1 MRVLILTLAGL
12 FMTILRLL
20 TALLCLVF
28 VVPQGH
34 TQEFELQ
41 HNHSDQAEPTEKR
54 TEYVCPMHS
63 HIVSDEPG
71 SCPICGMDLEPR
83 QRQEEKTVQ
92 VSGSMQQNLAI
103 RTTTVQYDTL
113 WRYYPTIAQVAWN
126 DNARHHVHARAAG
139 WIEELYV
146 RSEGSSVKQG
156 DRLYD
161 IYSRDLVVAQQDL
174 LQALANGTSNARLIR
189 DAKLRL
195 ELLGFAPQL
204 IKEIEKTREIMY
216 RVPVYAPQA
225 GVVTELNVVDG
236 MYVEPGL
243 SMLTLTGDESF
254 WLIADVPE
262 RYSDWLSVGAPV
274 DVTLPQANLD
284 GYETE
289 IEYIYPS
296 LDAQARTQRVR
307 IKLPNSRVGSNL
319 LVGMQAQ
326 VELYGGPKRDALTV
340 PLSSLIVTGSNNR
353 VIVKTNDNTFEQR
366 DVHVGLVI
374 GEQAEILHGLEEGEQ
389 VVVSGQFL
397 LDSEATLLNSRAT
410 GEQEAT
416 DAHAHH

>member
-1 MRVLILTLAGL
+1 
-12 FMTILRLL
+12 MTILRLL
-20 TALLCLVF
+20 TAVLCFAL

-34 TQEFELQ
+34 AQEFELK
-41 HNHSDQAEPTEKR
+41 HDHSEQTEKSKQA

-71 SCPICGMDLEPR
+71 TCPICGMDLEPR
-83 QRQEEKTVQ
+83 QRQEEKSVQ

-103 RTTTVQYDTL
+103 RTTTVHYDTL

-126 DNARHHVHARAAG
+126 DNARHHVHARASG
-139 WIEELYV
+139 WVEKLYV
-146 RSEGSSVKQG
+146 RSEGTHVQQG

-161 IYSRDLVVAQQDL
+161 IYSRELVVAQQDL
-174 LQALANGTSNARLIR
+174 LQVLSNGAVNGRLLR

-216 RVPVYAPQA
+216 RVPVFAPQA
-225 GVVTELNVVDG
+225 GVVTELNVAEG

-243 SMLTLTGDESF
+243 AMFTLTGDESF

-274 DVTLPQANLD
+274 DVTLPQANLNA
-284 GYETE
+284 YETE

-296 LDAQARTQRVR
+296 LDTQARTQRVR
-307 IKLPNSRVGSNL
+307 IKLPNSQVGSNL

-326 VELYGGPKRDALTV
+326 VELYGGPKREALTV
-340 PLSSLIVTGSNNR
+340 PLSSLIVTGANNR
-353 VIVKTNDNTFEQR
+353 VMVKTNDNTFEQR

-416 DAHAHH
+416 DAHANH

>member
-1 MRVLILTLAGL
+1 MI
-12 FMTILRLL
+12 ILRLL
-20 TALLCLVF
+20 TTILCLAL

-34 TQEFELQ
+34 TQEFTLH
-41 HNHSDQAEPTEKR
+41 HNHNHHNQTEQSEQR
-54 TEYVCPMHS
+54 TDYVCPMHS

-83 QRQEEKTVQ
+83 QHHAEKSVQ
-92 VSGSMQQNLAI
+92 VSSSMQQNLAI

-126 DNARHHVHARAAG
+126 DNARHHVHARATG
-139 WIEELYV
+139 WIEKLYV
-146 RSEGSSVKQG
+146 RSEGTQVQRG

-161 IYSRDLVVAQQDL
+161 IYSRELVVAQQDL
-174 LQALANGTSNARLIR
+174 LQVLSNGTADNRLLR

-204 IKEIEKTREIMY
+204 IKEIEQTREIMY
-216 RVPVYAPQA
+216 RVPVFAPQA
-225 GVVTELNVVDG
+225 GVVTELNVAEG

-243 SMLTLTGDESF
+243 AMLTLTGNESF

-262 RYSDWLSVGAPV
+262 RYSDWLNVGAPV
-274 DVTLPQANLD
+274 YVTLPQANLNR
-284 GYETE
+284 YATE

-296 LDAQARTQRVR
+296 LDVQARTQRVR
-307 IKLPNSRVGSNL
+307 IKLHNDNVGSQL

-326 VELYGGPKRDALTV
+326 VELYGEPKRHVLTI
-340 PLSSLIVTGSNNR
+340 PLSSLIVTGANNR
-353 VIVKTNDNTFEQR
+353 VIVRTKDNTFEQR

-374 GEQAEILHGLEEGEQ
+374 GEQAEILHGLTEGEQ

-397 LDSEATLLNSRAT
+397 LDSEATLLNSRAS
-410 GEQEAT
+410 GKQEAT